1 MNSYSVHCLCNIV
14 MLQGCLHYKDSLVSK
29 SETVGRVN
37 NLLLI
42 HSLSLI
48 FVSFCTVIRKVTLHK
63 SNNVCA
69 AITVNSCHALLL
81 LCLAQQDKV
90 KVDLFSPFCLV
101 RTLFGTSRTKQH
113 SMLTLRKCFP
123 GDSDSSLFTD
133 SVCWKLMQVTLA
145 PSCTTLTLCPGQ
157 DRQAC
162 HWLRRGRPGS
172 GSSQHLTAHASS
184 VSISTLLISVFS
196 RVSRKKENM
205 NENKMII

>member
-48 FVSFCTVIRKVTLHK
+48 FESFCTVIRKVTLHK

-90 KVDLFSPFCLV
+90 KVDLFSPFMFSPNSV
-101 RTLFGTSRTKQH
+101 RDLETK
-113 SMLTLRKCFP
+113 
-123 GDSDSSLFTD
+123 
-133 SVCWKLMQVTLA
+133 
-145 PSCTTLTLCPGQ
+145 TTLDVDFEEMFPW
-157 DRQAC
+157 R
-162 HWLRRGRPGS
+162 
-172 GSSQHLTAHASS
+172 
-184 VSISTLLISVFS
+184 
-196 RVSRKKENM
+196 
-205 NENKMII
+205 